1 MAAGSDDTEG
11 AAARPPA
18 VDLLFGLAV
27 LALAAVVWWGAA
39 SLPPPRYEPLGS
51 AALPRG
57 LAVAMAGLA
66 LVVIVRA
73 VLRRP
78 AVTGQAVVSERAAA
92 SDAGFRRRPGRAAGA
107 FALLVAYVLVLDLGL
122 ASFVPASCVAFILI
136 GGVLTG
142 FEWRRLPWLAGFVIL
157 LVIALQLVFTRI
169 FYIDLP

>member
-27 LALAAVVWWGAA
+27 LVLAALVWWGTA

-57 LAVAMAGLA
+57 LAIVMAALA
-66 LVVIVRA
+66 LVVIARA

-78 AVTGQAVVSERAAA
+78 AVTERVAVA
-92 SDAGFRRRPGRAAGA
+92 DAGFRRRPGRAAGA

-122 ASFVPASCVAFILI
+122 AGFIPASCVAFILI
-136 GGVLTG
+136 GGVLIG
-142 FEWRRLPWLAGFVIL
+142 FEWRRLPWLAAFVIL